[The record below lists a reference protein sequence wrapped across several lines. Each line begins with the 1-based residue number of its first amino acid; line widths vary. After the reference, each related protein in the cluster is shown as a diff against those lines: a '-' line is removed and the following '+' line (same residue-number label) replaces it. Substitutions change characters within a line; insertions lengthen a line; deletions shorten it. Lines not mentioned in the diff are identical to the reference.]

1 MCVKNSGSTEV
12 RIRWERRAV
21 KEVAVLPKSDHRR
34 IIEAVEGL
42 RDDPLQGAVMRA
54 DWKGF
59 RRLRVGPYRV
69 IYAYDGQDLLIS
81 VVRVGHRREVYRSRG

>member
-1 MCVKNSGSTEV
+1 VSSGSTEI

-21 KEVAVLPKSDHRR
+21 KEAAQLTKEDRERVVA
-34 IIEAVEGL
+34 AVESL
-42 RDDPLQGAVMRA
+42 REDPLRGTVLHA

-69 IYAYDGQDLLIS
+69 VYAFDGTELLIS
-81 VVRVGHRREVYRSRG
+81 VIRVGHRREVHR